1 MQQQK
6 DRYLLAIHGGAGTL
20 LPEVITPEQRHAHE
34 DALTEA
40 LEAGLEI
47 IRKGGTALDAVE
59 AAVVMLEDSPLFNA
73 GRGSVFTHSGRHEMD
88 AAIMSGSN
96 RKAGAVAGIS
106 NVRNPVKLART
117 AMEKSGHVMLT
128 GTEAEEL
135 ARKWGL
141 TFEEDSWFYSEYRY
155 QQWKRALEKDLIQL
169 DHTPDDVK
177 YGTVGAVALDKYGH
191 LAAATSTGGLTN
203 KRYGRVGD
211 TPLIGCGTY
220 ADDLV
225 AVSCT
230 GWGEY
235 FIRAVAAHQLAMR
248 LKFGNAS
255 LNDAALHVIHDIARL
270 GGDGGLIAV
279 SSSGDLAMPFNTPG
293 MYRAAGGSD
302 LNPMVKIFNE

>member
-1 MQQQK
+1 MHQHK
-6 DRYLLAIHGGAGTL
+6 NRYLLAIHGGAGTL
-20 LPEVITPEQRHAHE
+20 LPEVITPEQRNAHE
-34 DALTEA
+34 VALTEA
-40 LEAGLEI
+40 LEEGLEI
-47 IRKGGTALDAVE
+47 LRKGGTALDAVE
-59 AAVVMLEDSPLFNA
+59 ASVVILEDCPLFNA
-73 GRGSVFTHSGRHEMD
+73 GRGSVFTHSGKHEMD

-106 NVRNPVKLART
+106 NLRNPVKLARA
-117 AMEKSGHVMLT
+117 AMEKSGHVMLI

-135 ARKWGL
+135 ARQWGL

-177 YGTVGAVALDKYGH
+177 YGTVGAVALDKNGH

-235 FIRAVAAHQLAMR
+235 FIRTVAAHQLAMR
-248 LKFGNAS
+248 FRLGQAS
-255 LNDAALHVIHDIARL
+255 LENAALDVLNDVAHL

-279 SSSGDLAMPFNTPG
+279 NAEGDLAMPFNTPG
-293 MYRAAGGSD
+293 MYRAAGGSE
-302 LNPMVKIFNE
+302 LRPIVKIFNE